1 MRHYRTG
8 VVSSLIVSSL
18 LVSGATAQTTSTL
31 GSFGNVKG
39 EIIGAAVAAGA
50 GIALVTFAVIEVQ
63 KSHHTLKGC
72 VTTSTNGL
80 QGISDSDG
88 KVYQLSGVT
97 TNLKVGDQ
105 VRLHGS
111 KEKSKGSAERTFLVQ
126 EIKKDYGPC
135 KAALSVP
142 AVSAAPKTP

>member
-50 GIALVTFAVIEVQ
+50 GIALVT
-63 KSHHTLKGC
+63 L
-72 VTTSTNGL
+72 
-80 QGISDSDG
+80 
-88 KVYQLSGVT
+88 
-97 TNLKVGDQ
+97 
-105 VRLHGS
+105 R
-111 KEKSKGSAERTFLVQ
+111 
-126 EIKKDYGPC
+126 
-135 KAALSVP
+135 
-142 AVSAAPKTP
+142 

>member
-1 MRHYRTG
+1 M
-8 VVSSLIVSSL
+8 
-18 LVSGATAQTTSTL
+18 
-31 GSFGNVKG
+31 
-39 EIIGAAVAAGA
+39 
-50 GIALVTFAVIEVQ
+50 IEVQ

-72 VTTSTNGL
+72 VNTSANGL